1 VGAVTVLEVVSDFT
15 SENPDQEGLQPTGP
29 LFAGKRE
36 LYGTVRAYTGNGEKS
51 GIPEIWIFF

>member
-1 VGAVTVLEVVSDFT
+1 VTVLEVVSDFT

-51 GIPEIWIFF
+51 GIPGIWIFF